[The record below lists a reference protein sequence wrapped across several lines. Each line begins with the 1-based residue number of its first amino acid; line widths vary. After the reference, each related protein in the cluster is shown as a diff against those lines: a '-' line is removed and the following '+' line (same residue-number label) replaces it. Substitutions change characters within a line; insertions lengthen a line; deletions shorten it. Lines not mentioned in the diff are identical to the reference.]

1 MAFLGITNFPHRPLA
16 AQATLVILAISTS
29 TGIVM
34 RSEIVTTIQ
43 VHLVFMIPANLRPRI
58 IIGIVKTSIA
68 VAIPAAIMNT
78 GLGVLMIAF
87 ATSAMRRGI
96 LILVIGGMMESVAMI
111 FMLQQTL
118 ALQSM
123 VVVAK
128 VTVTWA
134 LASIKSIARN
144 KCISRISCSLI
155 WHCGRWFVELC
166 RYREICKTSRDKKC
180 RKRHDTR

>member
-1 MAFLGITNFPHRPLA
+1 
-16 AQATLVILAISTS
+16 
-29 TGIVM
+29 M
-34 RSEIVTTIQ
+34 RSEIATTIRA
-43 VHLVFMIPANLRPRI
+43 HLLVMIPANLRPRI

-78 GLGVLMIAF
+78 GLGVLMIAS
-87 ATSAMRRGI
+87 ATSAMQRGI

-180 RKRHDTR
+180 RKRHNTRSKTCVERFTTLMRKTPSLTSSCLWQGQPCR

>member
-1 MAFLGITNFPHRPLA
+1 VTAK

-68 VAIPAAIMNT
+68 VTIPAAIMNT

-96 LILVIGGMMESVAMI
+96 LILVIGGMMETVAMI

-123 VVVAK
+123 VAVAK
-128 VTVTWA
+128 VTVRWA
-134 LASIKSIARN
+134 LASTKSIARN

-155 WHCGRWFVELC
+155 
-166 RYREICKTSRDKKC
+166 
-180 RKRHDTR
+180 